1 MNVPVRKDFSAK
13 KGVSVL
19 PGTINVC
26 MHVRGVVRTDNRV
39 LREATALAEA
49 GYTVSIVD
57 VEDDLYRPVEEDI
70 SGIHVRHIIKP
81 HWLVPVHFKPL
92 RLARAVQKFLYSTF
106 VLMQMPADIYHAHDI
121 NALPACYVAARCRRK
136 LLIFD
141 AHELPL
147 HGLEGKGN
155 WFITVLIWLFAQMI
169 SCCAGVIT
177 VSPPIEQEIYRWY
190 HAPKIT
196 LVRNVPLYQAVPK
209 NDRLRQSLGL
219 GSDVRLALYQGNL
232 QDDRGLD
239 GLIRAAKFLEQ
250 GIVIVLMGKA
260 VGATQRQLEALIA
273 EEGVADRVKIVPP
286 VPYTELLEWTV
297 SADIGLLIYPPD
309 YSANIKMCLPNKLF
323 EYLMAG
329 LPVLTS
335 PLEAVTDLIKA
346 YNIGQVVSS
355 PDPRHVAEAI
365 NEMLKDDNE
374 LTCMKHNALD
384 AVKQEL
390 LWEKESQQL
399 IDLYRN
405 ICKRWNAGNKT
416 KMSS

>member
-1 MNVPVRKDFSAK
+1 MDVSAHASLSAK
-13 KGVSVL
+13 RGVPA
-19 PGTINVC
+19 PGFRNVC

-92 RLARAVQKFLYSTF
+92 RLVRTIQKFLYSTF

-147 HGLEGKGN
+147 HGLERKGN

-196 LVRNVPLYQAVPK
+196 LARNVTVYQAVPK
-209 NDRLRQSLGL
+209 NDRLRQFLGL

-297 SADIGLLIYPPD
+297 SADLGLLIYPPD
-309 YSANIKMCLPNKLF
+309 YSANINDSLPSKLF
-323 EYLMAG
+323 EYLNACQ
-329 LPVLTS
+329 
-335 PLEAVTDLIKA
+335 PLLISQLDA
-346 YNIGQVVSS
+346 IAEIIDIYGVGRIVFSLAPLDIGV
-355 PDPRHVAEAI
+355 AI
-365 NEMLKDDNE
+365 NTMLTDRV
-374 LTCMKHNALD
+374 ALNRMSGD
-384 AVKQEL
+384 ALVASRQEL
-390 LWEKESQQL
+390 NWEKEKKNL
-399 IDLYRN
+399 VNLYQELRGWM
-405 ICKRWNAGNKT
+405 KQTR
-416 KMSS
+416 

>member
-49 GYTVSIVD
+49 GYTVSVVD
-57 VEDDLYRPVEEDI
+57 VEDDLHRPVAEDI

-147 HGLEGKGN
+147 HGLERKGN
-155 WFITVLIWLFAQMI
+155 WFITVLIWLLARMI

-190 HAPKIT
+190 HAPEIT

-329 LPVLTS
+329 LPVLS
-335 PLEAVTDLIKA
+335 SQLDAIAEIIDIYGVGRIVFSLAPLD
-346 YNIGQVVSS
+346 IGV
-355 PDPRHVAEAI
+355 AI
-365 NEMLKDDNE
+365 NTMLTDRV
-374 LTCMKHNALD
+374 ALNRMSGD
-384 AVKQEL
+384 ALVASRQEL
-390 LWEKESQQL
+390 NWEKEKKNL
-399 IDLYRN
+399 VNLYQELRGWM
-405 ICKRWNAGNKT
+405 KQTR
-416 KMSS
+416 